1 MIIRII
7 MLSALAAIGYLG
19 FVRRNRLPFNI
30 MLVFAILV
38 VAGIAVLFPERTDY
52 IANWIGVGRGAD
64 LIGYLVQVLLLFMSL
79 HFYTKFVDVQRQL
92 TQIVREL
99 AILRSE
105 IAASPPGAS
114 SPLASPPA
122 SPIAD
127 ADQDARKK

>member
-30 MLVFAILV
+30 MLVFAILA
-38 VAGIAVLFPERTDY
+38 VAGVAVLFPERTDY
-52 IANWIGVGRGAD
+52 IANWMGVGRGAD
-64 LIGYLVQVLLLFMSL
+64 LIGYLVQILLLFMSL

-99 AILRSE
+99 AILRGERES
-105 IAASPPGAS
+105 SLPGS
-114 SPLASPPA
+114 SPPA

>member
-38 VAGIAVLFPERTDY
+38 VAGIAVLFPERTDGV
-52 IANWIGVGRGAD
+52 ANWIGVGRGAD

-92 TQIVREL
+92 TVIVREL
-99 AILRSE
+99 AILRGE
-105 IAASPPGAS
+105 REASPPGPAS
-114 SPLASPPA
+114 SSSPTAP
-122 SPIAD
+122 PIAD
-127 ADQDARKK
+127 A

>member
-38 VAGIAVLFPERTDY
+38 VAGVAVLFPERTDY

-99 AILRSE
+99 AILRGERES
-105 IAASPPGAS
+105 SLPGP

-122 SPIAD
+122 SPSED